1 MEHRALKFTRF
12 LGVKT
17 FLITALCLMVSAVQ
31 SQTISPFITTWQTDA
46 SRNIIIPLTGAGYD
60 FSINWGDGAVEI
72 KTGTPN
78 NISHNYATAGVYT
91 VTITPNTLTGFPRIL
106 INNFG
111 NRALLRTIAQWGGG
125 RWSNMNRS
133 FYGANAMQITATDTP
148 DFSAVTSFDGTFL
161 ECTALT
167 GNPSMA
173 NWRFSTDPG
182 FNIDMSAMFQSASNF
197 NQDISSWNME
207 RVTNMRQIFNGATV
221 FNQDLN
227 SWDVSNATN
236 MNYLFA
242 NTNSFNNLG
251 NALVWGN
258 KVSKVTSMNNMF
270 LNARAFNQDISG
282 WDVSNVIDMSS
293 MFSNAQAFN
302 SPLNTWNVGKVT
314 NMGSMF
320 YDARVFNQNISAW
333 DVSKVTN
340 MNSMLRQMPLFN
352 QPLDGWGAKTG
363 NVTNMQEM
371 FRDSPLFN
379 QSLNSWDVSKVTT
392 TSLMFYRANSFN
404 QDLPSWNFASLVNA
418 TSMFQE
424 NSAFNGNITTWQF
437 STDPTRSINLSNMFN
452 NAAKFNQDISA
463 WNVSRVISMNGMFTS
478 TTFFNQDISA
488 WDVSNVTDMANM
500 FNNAQAFNSPLNWA
514 AKTAKVTN
522 MGSMFQSTRL
532 FNQDISGWNVSSVTN
547 MGSMFFDAR
556 VFNQNISAWDVTK
569 VTNMA
574 NMFRQMPLF
583 NQPLD
588 GWGTKTGRVTNMQ
601 EMFRDSPIF
610 NQPLNSWDVSKVTNT
625 IYMFYRTNSFN
636 QDLNSWDLSSL
647 TNGTGMFQENT
658 AFNGNISNWK
668 FSTGTPATVNLTS
681 MFQSAT
687 SFDKNLGAWN
697 ISFVNSLTNFLN
709 GSKICR
715 QNYDAT
721 LKGWSTLDAGETRI
735 PTGLNVHFGTSKYS
749 NDATVIAART
759 ALTSGRTWAVT
770 DGGVET
776 DYTNPTINGNVLAA
790 NNNTITI
797 TLSDRAFNSCKAT
810 SNLKITD
817 FTFSIAGGVAALSS
831 VNPTSITTSDNITF
845 VLGLGFSV
853 PANGAEILTVNPTAS
868 SIFDAAGNELGVPQS
883 NNTAHL
889 NDLTPPVI
897 SGPAAATGASSS
909 ISVEEN
915 QTAVFSFTANEAVTW
930 SLGTSDDK
938 VLFAITSSGVVTFN
952 ESPDFEIPSDAN
964 TDNNY
969 LIEVVATDAKG
980 NISKQI
986 VTITVTDVFDLPAT
1000 LSNFNAQNKMY
1011 FDGSFT
1017 ISPPTSNNSTGA
1029 FTYTSSNTAVA
1040 TISGSTVTL
1049 KGIGVSTIKATQAG
1063 DGYYTESSISATLT
1077 VTSVDV
1083 LTNHGE
1089 LSNTKTNYVNA
1100 NGAIGS
1106 NIGVDSNGKLKTTKS
1121 LNIAGLVMHLDADN
1135 TSSYSGTGNTWFDLS
1150 GNNNHISWS
1159 APAPQFTTD
1168 NGIKVIKTTD
1178 ATGVLRA
1185 MVSTNYNNLPTGNEP
1200 YTAIS
1205 FFKPNSTDAAKM
1217 ILSLGPANN
1226 LCGGTQIHPIGIGT
1240 SGKYAGGSCGGLG
1253 TWQDN
1258 TGVTPSTSSY
1268 VCVATTYG
1276 SSTEKVYVNGN
1287 LDRTATMTTNIP
1299 VSAANKVSIGW
1310 VRDDGANYTMDANIG
1325 IILFY
1330 NRELSASEI
1339 TQIYNTYRLRFGLN

>member
-1 MEHRALKFTRF
+1 
-12 LGVKT
+12 
-17 FLITALCLMVSAVQ
+17 
-31 SQTISPFITTWQTDA
+31 
-46 SRNIIIPLTGAGYD
+46 
-60 FSINWGDGAVEI
+60 
-72 KTGTPN
+72 
-78 NISHNYATAGVYT
+78 
-91 VTITPNTLTGFPRIL
+91 
-106 INNFG
+106 
-111 NRALLRTIAQWGGG
+111 
-125 RWSNMNRS
+125 
-133 FYGANAMQITATDTP
+133 
-148 DFSAVTSFDGTFL
+148 
-161 ECTALT
+161 
-167 GNPSMA
+167 
-173 NWRFSTDPG
+173 
-182 FNIDMSAMFQSASNF
+182 
-197 NQDISSWNME
+197 
-207 RVTNMRQIFNGATV
+207 
-221 FNQDLN
+221 
-227 SWDVSNATN
+227 
-236 MNYLFA
+236 
-242 NTNSFNNLG
+242 
-251 NALVWGN
+251 
-258 KVSKVTSMNNMF
+258 
-270 LNARAFNQDISG
+270 
-282 WDVSNVIDMSS
+282 
-293 MFSNAQAFN
+293 
-302 SPLNTWNVGKVT
+302 
-314 NMGSMF
+314 
-320 YDARVFNQNISAW
+320 
-333 DVSKVTN
+333 
-340 MNSMLRQMPLFN
+340 MPLFN
-352 QPLDGWGAKTG
+352 QPLDGWGA
-363 NVTNMQEM
+363 
-371 FRDSPLFN
+371 
-379 QSLNSWDVSKVTT
+379 
-392 TSLMFYRANSFN
+392 
-404 QDLPSWNFASLVNA
+404 
-418 TSMFQE
+418 
-424 NSAFNGNITTWQF
+424 
-437 STDPTRSINLSNMFN
+437 
-452 NAAKFNQDISA
+452 
-463 WNVSRVISMNGMFTS
+463 
-478 TTFFNQDISA
+478 
-488 WDVSNVTDMANM
+488 
-500 FNNAQAFNSPLNWA
+500 
-514 AKTAKVTN
+514 
-522 MGSMFQSTRL
+522 
-532 FNQDISGWNVSSVTN
+532 
-547 MGSMFFDAR
+547 
-556 VFNQNISAWDVTK
+556 
-569 VTNMA
+569 
-574 NMFRQMPLF
+574 
-583 NQPLD
+583 
-588 GWGTKTGRVTNMQ
+588 KTGRVTNMQ

-735 PTGLNVHFGTSKYS
+735 PTGLNVHFGSSKYS
-749 NDATVIAART
+749 NDAAVIAART
-759 ALTSGRTWAVT
+759 ALTGGRTWAVT

-776 DYTNPTINGNVLAA
+776 DYTNPTINGNILAA
-790 NNNTITI
+790 NNGTITI

-817 FTFSIAGGVAALSS
+817 FTFSISGGVAALSS
-831 VNPTSITTSDNITF
+831 VNPTSITTTDNITF

-853 PANGAEILTVNPTAS
+853 PANGAETLTVNPTAS

-883 NNTAHL
+883 NNTAQL

-938 VLFAITSSGVVTFN
+938 ALFAITSSGVVTFN

-969 LIEVVATDAKG
+969 LIEVVATDVKG
-980 NISKQI
+980 NVSKQI

-1063 DGYYTESSISATLT
+1063 DGYYTEASISATLT

-1083 LTNHGE
+1083 VTNHGE
-1089 LSNTKTNYVNA
+1089 LSNTKTNYVSA
-1100 NGAIGS
+1100 NGGIGS

-1150 GNNNHISWS
+1150 GNNNDISWS
-1159 APAPQFTTD
+1159 SPTPTFTID

-1185 MVSTNYNNLPTGNEP
+1185 MVSTNYNNLPTGNQP

-1217 ILSLGPANN
+1217 ILSLGPAND

-1253 TWQDN
+1253 TWQGN